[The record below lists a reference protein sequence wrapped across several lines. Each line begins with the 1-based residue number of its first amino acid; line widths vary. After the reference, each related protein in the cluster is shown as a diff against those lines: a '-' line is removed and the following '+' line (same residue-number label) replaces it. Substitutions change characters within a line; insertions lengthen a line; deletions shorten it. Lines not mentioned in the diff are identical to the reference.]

1 MYLSDMSTE
10 DLIKLR
16 RGLPS
21 NSLNYRKVCAEL
33 SKRQEEQPDNEEIMK
48 DFLGHEMIT
57 S

>member
-33 SKRQEEQPDNEEIMK
+33 SKRQEEQPDNEEIMR